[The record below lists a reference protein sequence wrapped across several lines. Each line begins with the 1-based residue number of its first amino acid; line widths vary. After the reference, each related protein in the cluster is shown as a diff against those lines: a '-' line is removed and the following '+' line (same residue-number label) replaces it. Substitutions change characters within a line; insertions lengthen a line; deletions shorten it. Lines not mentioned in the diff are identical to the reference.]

1 MSMAYNKKTADDA
14 ANIVSGHGQGA
25 QAGGPIRPCCQFITA
40 QEKAQGVSAVLL
52 KGAENAIRGADLVKI
67 VGYRSDR
74 RLRKLVAKEQRS
86 GSPSLSSPSVGY
98 FLPSE
103 GNRGREEAAR
113 FVSRMERM
121 GGRRLGGLNAVQAIL
136 GQPEGQIRLEDDQDG
151 EKEKT

>member
-67 VGYRSDR
+67 MGYSSDR
-74 RLRKLVAKEQRS
+74 QLRKIVARERRA
-86 GSPSLSSPSVGY
+86 GVPILSLTTGGY
-98 FLPSE
+98 FLPADGE
-103 GNRGREEAAR
+103 RGREEIDGFLR
-113 FVSRMERM
+113 RMEGKNLRS
-121 GGRRLGGLNAVQAIL
+121 LGGLHEVRALFKIS
-136 GQPEGQIRLEDDQDG
+136 EGQYRLSVGDEQDEG
-151 EKEKT
+151 GR